1 METGLKWMEL
11 AGRIRTEKDGDGF
24 IIELRRVEKEPIM
37 LVFLTQR
44 CSLIFTWP
52 LYVYIDLQRLIPG

>member
-24 IIELRRVEKEPIM
+24 IIELRRVEKEPIV
-37 LVFLTQR
+37 LVFRDVL
-44 CSLIFTWP
+44 
-52 LYVYIDLQRLIPG
+52 

>member
-1 METGLKWMEL
+1 MEL
-11 AGRIRTEKDGDGF
+11 AGRIRTEKDGEGF

-37 LVFLTQR
+37 LVSLTQR